1 MLLAVLLTSGMP
13 AAAQKV
19 KSENVTV
26 NATNRPLCDVL
37 KDGLK
42 KMHHVLHGIKVISR
56 SPFKFNKFEDIS
68 NKYAV
73 HYLPTKYLID
83 KEDRIVG
90 KFDSEELDAKLAEIF
105 GE

>member
-1 MLLAVLLTSGMP
+1 MIFVGDNDDRPQDL
-13 AAAQKV
+13 K
-19 KSENVTV
+19 
-26 NATNRPLCDVL
+26 NAIE

-42 KMHHVLHGIKVISR
+42 KMHHVLRGLKVISR
-56 SPFKFNKFEDIS
+56 SPFKFDKSEDIS
-68 NKYAV
+68 DKYAV

-83 KEDRIVG
+83 KEGRIVG